1 MHSFKKQKYIHYV
14 VYFKMSNSTYNSRS
28 YYYSTSNIW
37 NNGIYKKNID
47 NTNAECPELVRSVL
61 CKGQLPLKHVIG
73 EKRLKLECDT
83 P

>member
-1 MHSFKKQKYIHYV
+1 MESI
-14 VYFKMSNSTYNSRS
+14 
-28 YYYSTSNIW
+28 
-37 NNGIYKKNID
+37 KKNID